1 MFDVVNEALCA
12 ALREDQGDYAATH
25 GRKSE
30 RALGY
35 GDFAAELKANGA
47 L

>member
-1 MFDVVNEALCA
+1 MFDVGSEALCA
-12 ALREDQGDYAATH
+12 ALREDQDDLAATH

-35 GDFAAELKANGA
+35 DDFAAELKANGA